1 LASATGSRYDV
12 GEDEGRQGQGVSN
25 NESFIDEVTEQVRRE
40 RLFGLLRRYGWI
52 GALAV
57 LALVGGAAWFE
68 WQRAGAQALAETR
81 GDAMLDAMAAEDPVA
96 ALAAIAEAG
105 SAEPVRLLLLAAQEE
120 AAGDPAG
127 ARATLETVGALPGL
141 DPLYAD
147 LARLKLLMLAD
158 EMDPAER
165 LAGLGALSLPGA
177 VYRMPAL
184 EQTALVQL
192 ETGDVAAAR
201 ETLAAILEDADVPPG
216 LQARAETLAQAL
228 GAAPAAADATAG
240 Q

>member
-1 LASATGSRYDV
+1 MASAAGSRYDG
-12 GEDEGRQGQGVSN
+12 GEGEGRQGQGVSN
-25 NESFIDEVTEQVRRE
+25 NDSFIDEVTEQVRRE
-40 RLFGLLRRYGWI
+40 KLFGLLRRYGWI

-68 WQRAGAQALAETR
+68 WQRAQARALAETR

-96 ALAAIAEAG
+96 ALGAITEAG
-105 SAEPVRLLLLAAQEE
+105 PAEPVRLLLLAAQEE
-120 AAGDPAG
+120 AAGDLAG
-127 ARATLETVGALPGL
+127 ARATLGSVAALPGL

-147 LARLKLLMLAD
+147 LARLKLLMLAED
-158 EMDPAER
+158 MDPAER
-165 LAGLGALSLPGA
+165 LAGLAALSMPGA

-192 ETGDVAAAR
+192 GTGDVAAAR

-216 LQARAETLAQAL
+216 LQARAQALAQAL
-228 GAAPAAADATAG
+228 GEAPAASDATAG